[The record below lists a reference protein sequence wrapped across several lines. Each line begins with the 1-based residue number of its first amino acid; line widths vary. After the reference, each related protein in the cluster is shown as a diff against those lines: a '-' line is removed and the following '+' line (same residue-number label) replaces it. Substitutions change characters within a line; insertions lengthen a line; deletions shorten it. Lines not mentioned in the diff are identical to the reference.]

1 MPRKHVMLW
10 TMVRIPP
17 KHLCGKNLHKIS
29 TFYANFMQGI
39 GWKPLN
45 LNLFSV
51 AWQKEGQK
59 WTAGKNLW
67 GPGTILIFRFTS
79 CRFFSTLENCIQ
91 ILNGNFEHRKNNHY
105 SILLSGLDS
114 VRKSRSIGLSRPTT
128 RWVTFTTSCT
138 TGTSH
143 TSFAIAPTQ
152 DSMKLWV
159 IPCPCLCPHLSIL
172 LKLAY
177 WIVMLKIKV
186 SL

>member
-1 MPRKHVMLW
+1 M
-10 TMVRIPP
+10 
-17 KHLCGKNLHKIS
+17 
-29 TFYANFMQGI
+29 
-39 GWKPLN
+39 
-45 LNLFSV
+45 
-51 AWQKEGQK
+51 QKEGQK

-79 CRFFSTLENCIQ
+79 CCFYSTLENCIQ

-114 VRKSRSIGLSRPTT
+114 VRKSRNIGLSRHTT
-128 RWVTFTTSCT
+128 RWVTFTTSYT

-177 WIVMLKIKV
+177 WIIMLEIKV